1 MQIIDRTVSR
11 DPQDSRW
18 ATVTFIGNGGETV
31 AVHLRCVTAV
41 DGGMDGPET
50 IRRAS
55 VLLLDAMSS
64 TDSDTPGERRPEDV
78 SATESL
84 DQTTTPPSDQELNT
98 DNYYQEPDEAL
109 PDDREERTLRRDPS
123 REGGRFDEI

>member
-11 DPQDSRW
+11 DPQDSQW
-18 ATVTFIGNGGETV
+18 ATVTFIGDGGEMV
-31 AVHLRCVTAV
+31 AVRLPCITTPDDAL
-41 DGGMDGPET
+41 DNAET

-84 DQTTTPPSDQELNT
+84 DQTTPPPSDQELNT
-98 DNYYQEPDEAL
+98 DNCYQESDEAL
-109 PDDREERTLRRDPS
+109 PDDREERTLTRDPS
-123 REGGRFDEI
+123 REGGRFDEV